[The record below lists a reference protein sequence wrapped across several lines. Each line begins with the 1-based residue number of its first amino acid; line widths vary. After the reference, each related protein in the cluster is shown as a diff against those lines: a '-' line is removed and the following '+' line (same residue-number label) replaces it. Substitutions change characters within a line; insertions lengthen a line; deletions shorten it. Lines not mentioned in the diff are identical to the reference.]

1 MIKYPFK
8 ISEVMQARYDHIVR
22 KKVHSTLSSELAC
35 MPIAVKSK
43 LLKILTP
50 SYVNYLLDCP
60 ANELINVI
68 NDFYL
73 KLPEIADYYYPYF
86 HFNKINLS
94 KEDVEPD
101 ATHANSKHYEKL
113 RLKWAYKLTSTLPN
127 SEVAR
132 KLSSDLWY
140 AEKVSHIKNT
150 LKKIIN
156 LQSETSR
163 LQEDEKVN
171 IPDWIKNFENIFSY
185 KNLRNNIGY
194 ELVIDLNID
203 ICLYCNKEE
212 INTIIGRNGRH
223 RAQLDH
229 FHPQS
234 KFPFLAVTL
243 SNLIPSGHAC
253 NSSFKSDKLMFQH
266 AHPYI
271 NGVGNQ
277 EVFKITPVFNGTVY
291 RKDNFNIELVKQNN
305 NIDYNFVTFEI
316 LSAYNQSMLLRNWV
330 VAIDSN
336 KRFFKGFGN
345 EIERELKK
353 AKNAVYVDLN
363 DKACRVY
370 AQKFKIDVI
379 NYFTGKSLKL
389 P

>member
-1 MIKYPFK
+1 MIKYSFK
-8 ISEVMQARYDHIVR
+8 ISKEMQASYDEIVR
-22 KKVHSTLSSELAC
+22 KEVHRVLSDELSC

-60 ANELINVI
+60 PNELTNVI

-86 HFNKINLS
+86 NFNKIKLS
-94 KEDVEPD
+94 NEDVKPV
-101 ATHANSKHYEKL
+101 AIRKNSKHYEKL
-113 RLKWAYKLTSTLPN
+113 RLEWAYKLRSTLPS

-132 KLSSDLWY
+132 KLSTDLWY
-140 AEKVSHIKNT
+140 AEKVSHVKDT
-150 LKKIIN
+150 LKKIIK

-163 LQEDEKVN
+163 LQKDEKLS
-171 IPDWIKNFENIFSY
+171 IPDWIKRFEKIFSY
-185 KNLRNNIGY
+185 ENLRNNIGY

-203 ICLYCNKEE
+203 VCLYCNKEE
-212 INTIIGRNGRH
+212 VNTIIGDNGKH

-234 KFPFLAVTL
+234 RFPFLAVTL

-253 NSSFKSDKLMFQH
+253 NSSFKSDKLMFKH

-271 NGVGNQ
+271 SGVGHQ
-277 EVFKITPVFNGTVY
+277 EVFKITPVFDGTVY

-316 LSAYNQSMLLRNWV
+316 PSAYNQSLLLRNWV

-345 EIERELKK
+345 GIERELKK

-363 DKACRVY
+363 DNACRVY
-370 AQKFKIDVI
+370 AQKFKIDII
-379 NYFTGKSLKL
+379 NHFTGESLKL